1 MKKFLVLFL
10 CSFVFVLP
18 SFGQDLFMPR
28 NVKLAYENGTRSMDG
43 TPGPK
48 YYQNKSVHNIRMN
61 IAPPD
66 RTITGSEDIT
76 YRNNSPKPLA
86 NLVLRFELN
95 VHSPE
100 AARHQPASAGEL
112 TSDVTVDEYAENGKV
127 KEWKPLIPGKGM
139 TYNVIKLDEPVPPGG
154 TIKLS
159 FKWHYELVLESGR
172 EGVIDPTTF
181 YIAYFYPRIAV
192 LDDVNGWDQ
201 VAHISSHEF
210 FGDFDDY
217 TLDVTVP
224 KNYIVWS
231 TGDLTNANEVL
242 QPAIAERLRRSF
254 TSDEVVNIAT
264 LDEVKTG
271 KVTAQNATNTWKWK
285 AENVSDV
292 AFGLSDH
299 YIWDGGSLVVD
310 KKTGRRAST
319 QAAYDEPSK
328 NFANMVKY
336 IKTSLDFSSNRWPG
350 VPYPYPKMTIFRGF
364 ADMEYPMMANDS
376 AQESPEMQEFVA
388 AHEIMHSYFP
398 FYMGINERRY
408 AFMEEGWTTA
418 FEYLFNAETFNSAL
432 AENWFKNFRVRG
444 WLRNMSSDADIPIM
458 TPENVLTGNGYGN
471 NKYGRAALGYL
482 AMKDLLGDAE
492 FKRVLHGFMDRWHGK
507 HPTPWDMFNSFNNI
521 SGKDLNWF
529 WNSWFFT
536 YGYIDYSAAGVEKRT
551 DGSYV
556 TIKNVGGFPAPVNVV
571 VTFEDN
577 TTETLHQTPVIWEKN
592 MKEAVVRI
600 ASPKPIKSVALDGGI
615 YMDFNDANNKWAA
628 AAK

>member
-1 MKKFLVLFL
+1 MKKFLVLLL

-139 TYNVIKLDEPVPPGG
+139 TYNVVKLDEPVPPGG
-154 TIKLS
+154 SIKLS

-210 FGDFDDY
+210 FGDFNDY

-242 QPAIAERLRRSF
+242 QPAIAKRLRRSF

-310 KKTGRRAST
+310 KKTGRR
-319 QAAYDEPSK
+319 
-328 NFANMVKY
+328 
-336 IKTSLDFSSNRWPG
+336 
-350 VPYPYPKMTIFRGF
+350 
-364 ADMEYPMMANDS
+364 
-376 AQESPEMQEFVA
+376 
-388 AHEIMHSYFP
+388 
-398 FYMGINERRY
+398 
-408 AFMEEGWTTA
+408 
-418 FEYLFNAETFNSAL
+418 
-432 AENWFKNFRVRG
+432 
-444 WLRNMSSDADIPIM
+444 
-458 TPENVLTGNGYGN
+458 
-471 NKYGRAALGYL
+471 
-482 AMKDLLGDAE
+482 
-492 FKRVLHGFMDRWHGK
+492 
-507 HPTPWDMFNSFNNI
+507 
-521 SGKDLNWF
+521 
-529 WNSWFFT
+529 
-536 YGYIDYSAAGVEKRT
+536 
-551 DGSYV
+551 
-556 TIKNVGGFPAPVNVV
+556 
-571 VTFEDN
+571 
-577 TTETLHQTPVIWEKN
+577 
-592 MKEAVVRI
+592 
-600 ASPKPIKSVALDGGI
+600 
-615 YMDFNDANNKWAA
+615 
-628 AAK
+628 

>member
-1 MKKFLVLFL
+1 MKKFLVLLL

-43 TPGPK
+43 KPGPK

-61 IAPPD
+61 IAPPS

-76 YRNNSPKPLA
+76 YTNNSPKPLV

-139 TYNVIKLDEPVPPGG
+139 TYNVVKLDEPVPSGG
-154 TIKLS
+154 TVKLS

-181 YIAYFYPRIAV
+181 YVAYFYPRIAV

-210 FGDFDDY
+210 FGDFNDY

-231 TGDLTNANEVL
+231 TGDLMNANDVL

-254 TSDEVVNIAT
+254 TSDDVVNIAT

-271 KVTAQNATNTWKWK
+271 KVTAQNATNTWKWR

-299 YIWDGGSLVVD
+299 YIWGGGSLVVD

-350 VPYPYPKMTIFRGF
+350 VPYPYSKMTIFRGF

-418 FEYLFNAETFNSAL
+418 FEYLFNAETFNKAL

-492 FKRVLHGFMDRWHGK
+492 FKRVLHGFIDRWHGK

-521 SGKDLNWF
+521 SGKDMNWF

-536 YGYIDYSAAGVEKRT
+536 YGYIDLAVAGIEKRT
-551 DGSYV
+551 DGSAV
-556 TIKNVGGFPAPVNVV
+556 TIKNAGGFPAPVNIV

-577 TTETLHQTPVIWEKN
+577 TTETLHQTPAIWEKN
-592 MKEAVVRI
+592 MKEAVVRV
-600 ASPKPIKSVALDGGI
+600 ASPKSIKSVTLDGGI
-615 YMDFNDANNKWAA
+615 YMDFNEANNKWLV